1 MYFLTPEIFAQ
12 ATGEETAH
20 ACIFEDV
27 MIMLSSQKMN
37 ADYLWE
43 GTIVSTNVKQIIT
56 FYGLSMPS
64 G

>member
-43 GTIVSTNVKQIIT
+43 GTIVSVSYTHLTQPTTVA
-56 FYGLSMPS
+56 LC
-64 G
+64 

>member
-12 ATGEETAH
+12 VTGEETAH
-20 ACIFEDV
+20 AGIFEDV

-43 GTIVSTNVKQIIT
+43 GTIVSTNVKQTIT